1 MFASSRPSAAK
12 PHATS
17 ESFLVWTQNIVS
29 NLSVLNRN
37 WAVFPS
43 HCHQALLIGLWVLE
57 VYLTCLQATAVV
69 NQRCINTT
77 DLNYFQSFCFVFCY
91 FAFACRMTSIWLFH
105 AGLNCRSQHASQFP
119 IQTPPLSAL
128 LYSHHHWQA
137 FNSTWDFSDTCL
149 RLCVPLPLTYLSD
162 LPLSRSSVGGVNMLM
177 TFIYCRF
184 SLMFPPGW
192 RFIMA
197 PDNMNSD
204 PVLSFSVPLHSPQI
218 RLLCE

>member
-17 ESFLVWTQNIVS
+17 ESFLVWTQTIVS

-57 VYLTCLQATAVV
+57 VYFTCLQATAVV

-105 AGLNCRSQHASQFP
+105 AGLSCRSQRASQFP
-119 IQTPPLSAL
+119 IQKTPHWVRYFIVIITGRPLTVHGISQTHACVFVCHSL
-128 LYSHHHWQA
+128 SLIS
-137 FNSTWDFSDTCL
+137 L
-149 RLCVPLPLTYLSD
+149 PRLCGRCKHANDIHLLSILFNVSPRLTFHYGS
-162 LPLSRSSVGGVNMLM
+162 
-177 TFIYCRF
+177 
-184 SLMFPPGW
+184 W
-192 RFIMA
+192 
-197 PDNMNSD
+197 
-204 PVLSFSVPLHSPQI
+204 
-218 RLLCE
+218 